1 MSTREKR
8 LLIFFGFAGFLVLNF
23 LGFNLYQ
30 TRKQG
35 VAARLGE
42 AKQTLQRAEIVSAS
56 RDQVAEEM
64 VWLDENEPEPAAS
77 QDVQTGLQKFCE
89 SEARSAGLT
98 IKIQRPMPTDTT
110 EGRHYHRA
118 KFQFT
123 VTGSEEGLYRWLDR
137 VNVPA
142 EFRIATQ
149 IRLNPNKEDDTKID
163 CVAVVEQWFVPLPPS
178 A

>member
-23 LGFNLYQ
+23 LGFNFYQ
-30 TRKQG
+30 SKKQT
-35 VAARLGE
+35 VAAQLAQAR
-42 AKQTLQRAEIVSAS
+42 QTLQRAEMVRAS

-64 VWLDENEPEPAAS
+64 IWLSENEPEPAAS
-77 QDVQTGLQKFCE
+77 QDVQTQLQKFCE
-89 SEARSAGLT
+89 SEAKSAGLT
-98 IKIQRPMPTDTT
+98 VKIQRPMPTDTT
-110 EGRHYHRA
+110 EGRQFHRA

-123 VTGSEEGLYRWLDR
+123 VTGTEESLYRWLDR

-142 EFRIATQ
+142 ELRIATQ
-149 IRLNPNKEDDTKID
+149 ISLKPNKEDDTQID
-163 CVAVVEQWFVPLPPS
+163 AVTVIEQWFLPLPPS

>member
-1 MSTREKR
+1 MSNREKR
-8 LLIFFGFAGFLVLNF
+8 LLIFFGIAGFLVLNF

-30 TRKQG
+30 AKKQAI
-35 VAARLGE
+35 AAQLADAGQ
-42 AKQTLQRAEIVSAS
+42 KLQRAEIVSAS

-64 VWLDENEPEPAAS
+64 VWLSENEPEPAAS
-77 QDVQTGLQKFCE
+77 QDVQTQLQKFCE
-89 SEARSAGLT
+89 SEAQSAGLT

-123 VTGSEEGLYRWLDR
+123 VTGSEDDLYKWFDR

-142 EFRIATQ
+142 DFRIATQ

-163 CVAVVEQWFVPLPPS
+163 CVTVIEQWFVPLPPS
-178 A
+178 I

>member
-23 LGFNLYQ
+23 LGFNFYQ
-30 TRKQG
+30 TKKQAF
-35 VAARLGE
+35 AAQLAE
-42 AKQTLQRAEIVSAS
+42 ARQTLQRAEIVSAS

-64 VWLDENEPEPAAS
+64 IWLSENEPEPAAS
-77 QDVQTGLQKFCE
+77 QDVQTALQKFAE

-98 IKIQRPMPTDTT
+98 VKIQRPMPTDTT
-110 EGRHYHRA
+110 VGRHFHRA
-118 KFQFT
+118 KFQFS
-123 VTGSEEGLYRWLDR
+123 VTGTEESLYRWLDR

-163 CVAVVEQWFVPLPPS
+163 CVAVIEQWFVPLPPS

>member
-1 MSTREKR
+1 MSNREKR
-8 LLIFFGFAGFLVLNF
+8 LLIFFGIAGFLVLNF

-30 TRKQG
+30 AKKQAL
-35 VAARLGE
+35 AAKLADAE
-42 AKQTLQRAEIVSAS
+42 QQLQRAEIVRAS

-64 VWLDENEPEPAAS
+64 IWLSENEPEPAAS
-77 QDVQTGLQKFCE
+77 QDVQTQLQKFCE
-89 SEARSAGLT
+89 SEAKSTGLT

-110 EGRHYHRA
+110 VGRHYHRA

-123 VTGSEEGLYRWLDR
+123 VTGSEDALYRWLDR

-149 IRLNPNKEDDTKID
+149 IRLNPNKEDDTQID
-163 CVAVVEQWFVPLPPS
+163 CVAVIEQWFVPLPPS